1 MSEGLLGFIGVAI
14 FLMLVFVFCI
24 VEDYYK
30 TKARRKYE
38 ERLAKYDTNRK
49 STNSM

>member
-1 MSEGLLGFIGVAI
+1 MSEGLLGVISVAI
-14 FLMLVFVFCI
+14 FLVLIIVFCI